1 MLIECI
7 ISAGSDRS
15 GIGGDSNNL
24 QEFLLKALKQY
35 FSEGDKTKQRDVNW
49 SCAAQPVWISENASF
64 VLCRAAA
71 LAQAAELGG
80 APPWG
85 SPKAACTWGWA
96 ACSGGQ
102 REAEVPATSSIPW
115 LCKSHWPRIRVTSTS

>member
-49 SCAAQPVWISENASF
+49 SCAAQPGRQRM
-64 VLCRAAA
+64 LHLRCAAA

-80 APPWG
+80 G
-85 SPKAACTWGWA
+85 SSLGF
-96 ACSGGQ
+96 S
-102 REAEVPATSSIPW
+102 
-115 LCKSHWPRIRVTSTS
+115 